1 MYLIYESE
9 NEEEME
15 TTRFCRHPRAHA
27 YDKATV
33 PIYS

>member
-15 TTRFCRHPRAHA
+15 TTRFCHPCAHA
-27 YDKATV
+27 CVNATV